1 MIFNYLINVQSC
13 IPVNIIFIA
22 VITLFCWSF
31 YYLNHGAF
39 FLLLLMPN
47 EWRCYSDTG
56 IPIPKTLVIWA
67 SPFHITLAIWIR
79 ARVTGDAYITGV
91 LGRGCPC
98 YCNSGSDHTLT
109 PTPLLLC
116 LNRFAI
122 FECFWL
128 SHSLITSL
136 CVLITGFLTLIS
148 IWYDASSSPGFV
160 PKNVNL
166 RKQLATVIRPL
177 FSPFTA
183 SSQAFSVNAIWWRET
198 LPNHVTRNASAARNY
213 EA

>member
-1 MIFNYLINVQSC
+1 MYKAVYLLIQYS
-13 IPVNIIFIA
+13 
-22 VITLFCWSF
+22 LLLSHSF
-31 YYLNHGAF
+31 VEVFYHLNQGVF

-47 EWRCYSDTG
+47 EWRCYSDMG

-136 CVLITGFLTLIS
+136 CVLITGFLTLMS
-148 IWYDASSSPGFV
+148 IWCNASSSLGFV
-160 PKNVNL
+160 PKNVSL
-166 RKQLATVIRPL
+166 RKQLATVIRP
-177 FSPFTA
+177 FPGPFTA
-183 SSQAFSVNAIWWRET
+183 SSQAFSVNAFWWRVRDERKLARTPWPET
-198 LPNHVTRNASAARNY
+198 HRPRAIMRPRD
-213 EA
+213 